1 MFNSEKP
8 KMALVLILLVSLI
21 IIGFGTAF
29 AAPNAGPE
37 VSIPSNI
44 SAFPNSIVSIPVN
57 FATNGFD
64 IASLAFSVDYDET
77 WLSYDGSLTDIF
89 VFDLPSGISGSCN
102 ADVTDTDG
110 EIDCVVF
117 DPMPPMAPIPD
128 GTFLTIKLRTLDA
141 PNGTNAPVNFSSDPI
156 PSYGNLD
163 GQSEPGTSVNG
174 SVQFGDVSWFSFLP
188 LLLKQT
194 AIPTTVTPTPDTPTP
209 GTPTPGTPTPETPT
223 PETPTPETP
232 TPVTPTPTPGCVDLI
247 VNGDVEDVSDER
259 DDGEGWELPATSYT
273 ASFSNVKVHSGVR
286 SILTG
291 IFDIEDRTSSYS
303 SATQIVTIPSNINDA
318 ILTFWNYPRS
328 GETSIQRLTTY
339 LWTRIAGIT
348 PNSPLAF
355 DLQYVAIQDLTAGTS
370 AEIVYFQISNS
381 REWEKVEL
389 DLSAYAGH
397 TITLWFTTYND
408 NYDGVTS
415 MFIDDVSLEVC
426 E

>member
-1 MFNSEKP
+1 MINSEKS
-8 KMALVLILLVSLI
+8 KMALILILLTGLI
-21 IIGFGTAF
+21 AIGFGTAI

-37 VSIPSNI
+37 VSIPTNI
-44 SAFPNSIVSIPVN
+44 SAFPNSIVNIPVY
-57 FATNGFD
+57 FSSDGFS
-64 IASLAFSVDYDET
+64 ISSLAFSIDYDEN
-77 WLSYDGSLTDIF
+77 WLNYDSTLADSITF
-89 VFDLPSGISGSCN
+89 NLPAGTVGSCDVNN
-102 ADVTDTDG
+102 ADTDG
-110 EIDCVVF
+110 EIDCIVV
-117 DPMPPMAPIPD
+117 DPMVPLAPIPD
-128 GTFLTIKLRTLDA
+128 GNFLTIKLRTLNASD
-141 PNGTNAPVNFSSDPI
+141 GTTAHVNFSTDPA
-156 PSYGNLD
+156 PSFGKTD
-163 GQSEPGTSVNG
+163 GQSEPGTGVNG
-174 SVQFGDVSWFSFLP
+174 SVQFGEATWLSFLP
-188 LLLKQT
+188 LLFKQT
-194 AIPTTVTPTPDTPTP
+194 PIPTTATPTPV
-209 GTPTPGTPTPETPT
+209 TPTPGTPTPETPT
-223 PETPTPETP
+223 PETPTP
-232 TPVTPTPTPGCVDLI
+232 VTPTPPPGCDELI
-247 VNGDVEDVSDER
+247 VNGDIEDVSDER

-273 ASFSNVKVHSGVR
+273 ASFSNVKFHSGVR

-291 IFDIEDRTSSYS
+291 IFDIEDRTNSYS

-339 LWTRIAGIT
+339 LWARIAGIT

-355 DLQYVAIQDLTAGTS
+355 DLQYVAVQDLTAGTS

-397 TITLWFTTYND
+397 TIKLWFTTYND